1 MSEADSAG
9 GATASGGIDEEEGGD
24 TFSGRLGLIFATI
37 GAAIGTGN
45 IWRFPRMVGANGG
58 GSFLVPWLI
67 FLFVWSVPLIIA
79 EFAIGKRSRVGTVG
93 SFRIFAGRRFAWMGL
108 WTAWIS
114 TAIGFYYAVVT
125 GWCLNY
131 FRLAVSGG
139 LNSSVDTT
147 EVWNNFLANPG
158 LVIFFQ
164 FLAVIITMAAIWKG
178 AKAIEKVNVTLMVSL
193 FILLFAALILA
204 LIMDFE
210 DGTLD
215 GFVYMFTIQPEYLVK
230 PETWINGL
238 AQSAWSCS
246 AGMGMAITYSVYMR
260 KDEDTT
266 LNAATMCL
274 ANNSIS
280 IIAGLTV
287 MMAVFSV
294 LADPLSA
301 VSGGSS
307 AITFLVLPEVFAQAP
322 GGPIVQVTMVAMFFL
337 ALSFAALT
345 SMISTVE
352 LCVRN
357 FVDHGIDRN
366 VAVPATGAAIFLFG
380 LPSAA
385 LWILI
390 DDSTGVA
397 FPQFLE
403 VQDHIWGYG
412 LMFSGLFIAY
422 SIWKYGWSRYRVW
435 QDENGLTGF
444 NFRDYL
450 DHGVS
455 SFRDDFINTGDN
467 DWWIGKWWD
476 YIMYLGFPLMFS
488 VLMISYFGDLLFN
501 VHEPWNPTNPH
512 GISIILLFWG
522 ITAGIFISLNRYVL
536 VNKMVRTGGEGF
548 PLWIISGDW
557 RLEPR
562 PLYRNVPAGAD
573 AAVEMLPG
581 GDDPF
586 ILHAGDDLPPTFI
599 DDDGKEWQTS
609 GPGGSGGG
617 SVGGGSSASVIDA
630 EIA

>member
-1 MSEADSAG
+1 MNPQSEPSSDQ
-9 GATASGGIDEEEGGD
+9 
-24 TFSGRLGLIFATI
+24 FSGRLGLIFATI

-67 FLFVWSVPLIIA
+67 FLFLWSVPLIIA
-79 EFAIGKRSRVGTVG
+79 EFALGKRSRTGTVG
-93 SFRIFAGRRFAWMGL
+93 TFRIFAGPKFAWMGL

-131 FRLAVSGG
+131 FQTAIRGG
-139 LNSSVDTT
+139 LSEGVDTT
-147 EVWNNFLANPG
+147 EVWNNFLQAPEQ
-158 LVIFFQ
+158 VIIFQ
-164 FLAVIITMAAIWKG
+164 VLAILITMAAIWKG
-178 AKAIEKVNVTLMVSL
+178 AKAIEKANVYLMTSL
-193 FILLFAALILA
+193 FVLLFTALFLA
-204 LIMDFE
+204 FVMDFE

-215 GFVYMFTIQPEYLVK
+215 GFVFMFSIQPEYLME

-238 AQSAWSCS
+238 SQSAWSCS

-287 MMAVFSV
+287 MMAVFAV
-294 LADPLSA
+294 VDDPLSA
-301 VSGGSS
+301 VGGGSS
-307 AITFLVLPEVFAQAP
+307 AITFLVLPEVFSQAP
-322 GGPIVQVTMVAMFFL
+322 GGPAIQLLMVAVFFL

-357 FVDHGIDRN
+357 FVDHGVDRSQ
-366 VAVPATGAAIFLFG
+366 AVGFTSAAIFLFG
-380 LPSAA
+380 LPSAG
-385 LWILI
+385 LWILV

-422 SIWKYGWSRYRVW
+422 SIWKYGWSRYKSW
-435 QDENGLTGF
+435 QNDNDVDGFDVGDYVENG
-444 NFRDYL
+444 
-450 DHGVS
+450 VS
-455 SFRDDFINTGDN
+455 AFRDDFVNTGDN
-467 DWWIGKWWD
+467 DWWIGRWWD
-476 YIMYLGFPLMFS
+476 AIMYIGFPAMFA
-488 VLMISYFGDLLFN
+488 VLMLSYFGDLLTN
-501 VHEPWNPTNPH
+501 VHDPWNPTNPH

-522 ITAGIFISLNRYVL
+522 VTAFIFVSLNKYVL
-536 VNKMVRTGGEGF
+536 VNRMVPTSDSPW
-548 PLWIISGDW
+548 PLYVFSRDFE
-557 RLEPR
+557 LEPR
-562 PLYRNVPAGAD
+562 PVYRNVPEGAD
-573 AAVEMLPG
+573 APIDMLPG

-586 ILHAGDDLPPTFI
+586 VVQAGSELPDTFV
-599 DDDGKEWQTS
+599 DEYGETRS
-609 GPGGSGGG
+609 HTMTT
-617 SVGGGSSASVIDA
+617 VEA
-630 EIA
+630 ELV

>member
-1 MSEADSAG
+1 MNPQESSSDQ
-9 GATASGGIDEEEGGD
+9 
-24 TFSGRLGLIFATI
+24 FSGRMGLIFATI

-67 FLFVWSVPLIIA
+67 FLFLWSIPLIIA
-79 EFAIGKRSRVGTVG
+79 EFALGKRSRTGTVG
-93 SFRIFAGRRFAWMGL
+93 TFRIFAGPKFAWMGL

-131 FRLAVSGG
+131 FQTAIRGG
-139 LNSSVDTT
+139 LSQGVDTI
-147 EVWNNFLANPG
+147 EVWNNFLQAPG
-158 LVIFFQ
+158 QVIIFQ
-164 FLAVIITMAAIWKG
+164 MIAILITMAAIWRG
-178 AKAIEKVNVTLMVSL
+178 AKAIEKANVMLMVSL
-193 FILLFAALILA
+193 FVLLFTALFLA
-204 LIMDFE
+204 FVMDFE

-215 GFVYMFTIQPEYLVK
+215 GFVYMFSIQPEYLME

-238 AQSAWSCS
+238 SQSAWSCS

-287 MMAVFSV
+287 MMAVFAV
-294 LADPLSA
+294 ADDPLSA
-301 VSGGSS
+301 VGGGSS
-307 AITFLVLPEVFAQAP
+307 AITFLVLPEVFAKAP
-322 GGPIVQVTMVAMFFL
+322 GGPAIQLLMVAIFFL

-357 FVDHGIDRN
+357 FVDHGVDRSQ
-366 VAVPATGAAIFLFG
+366 AVGFTSVAIFLFG

-385 LWILI
+385 LWILV

-422 SIWKYGWSRYRVW
+422 SIWKYGWSRYKSW
-435 QDENGLTGF
+435 QQENEVEDFDMG
-444 NFRDYL
+444 DYV
-450 DHGVS
+450 DNGVS
-455 SFRDDFINTGDN
+455 AFRDDFINTGDN
-467 DWWIGKWWD
+467 DWWIGRWWD
-476 YIMYLGFPLMFS
+476 AIMYIGFPAMFA
-488 VLMISYFGDLLFN
+488 VLMLSYFGDLLFN
-501 VHEPWNPTNPH
+501 VHDPWNPTNPH

-522 ITAGIFISLNRYVL
+522 VTAITFVSLNKYVL
-536 VNKMVRTGGEGF
+536 VNRMVPTTDSPW
-548 PLWIISGDW
+548 PLYVLTRDFE
-557 RLEPR
+557 LEPR
-562 PLYRNVPAGAD
+562 PLFRNVPEGAEAPID
-573 AAVEMLPG
+573 MLPG

-586 ILHAGDDLPPTFI
+586 VVQSGAELPDSFVDEHGETRSHSMATV
-599 DDDGKEWQTS
+599 E
-609 GPGGSGGG
+609 
-617 SVGGGSSASVIDA
+617 A
-630 EIA
+630 ELA

>member
-1 MSEADSAG
+1 MEAKGEAG
-9 GATASGGIDEEEGGD
+9 SDE
-24 TFSGRLGLIFATI
+24 FSGRLGLIFATI

-67 FLFVWSVPLIIA
+67 FLFLWSVPLIIA
-79 EFAIGKRSRVGTVG
+79 EFALGKRSRTGTVG
-93 SFRIFAGRRFAWMGL
+93 TFRIFAGNRFAWMGL

-125 GWCLNY
+125 GWCINY
-131 FRLAVSGG
+131 FQTAVRGG
-139 LNSSVDTT
+139 LGSEVDTVQ
-147 EVWNNFLANPG
+147 VWNDFLQDPSQ
-158 LVIFFQ
+158 VIFFQ
-164 FLAVIITMAAIWKG
+164 TLSVLITMAAIWKG

-193 FILLFAALILA
+193 FILLFAALFLSFV
-204 LIMDFE
+204 MDLD

-215 GFVYMFTIQPEYLVK
+215 GFIYMFSIQPEYLTQ

-238 AQSAWSCS
+238 SQSAWSCS

-294 LADPLSA
+294 SDDPLGA

-322 GGPIVQVTMVAMFFL
+322 GGPVVQLLMVTMFFL

-357 FVDHGIDRN
+357 FVDHGIERKK
-366 VAVPATGAAIFLFG
+366 AVGFTTLAIFLFG

-385 LWILI
+385 LWIFV
-390 DDSTGVA
+390 DPDTGVA

-422 SIWKYGWSRYRVW
+422 SIWKYGWNRYRVW
-435 QDENGLTGF
+435 QDENDITGF
-444 NFRDYL
+444 SFRDYL
-450 DHGVS
+450 DNGVS

-476 YIMYLGFPLMFS
+476 YIMYLGFPIMFG
-488 VLMISYFGDLLFN
+488 VLILSYFSDLILN
-501 VHEPWNPTNPH
+501 VNNPWDPTNAD
-512 GISIILLFWG
+512 GITIILLFWG
-522 ITAGIFISLNRYVL
+522 ITAGLFVSMNKYIL
-536 VNKMVRTGGEGF
+536 VNRVLSMNGTIW
-548 PLWIISGDW
+548 PPSWD
-557 RLEPR
+557 LEPR
-562 PLYRNVPAGAD
+562 PLYRNVPVGAEVSID
-573 AAVEMLPG
+573 TLPG
-581 GDDPF
+581 GEDPF
-586 ILHAGDDLPPTFI
+586 IVEVGESLPETFVNEYGETQTHTLHQLP
-599 DDDGKEWQTS
+599 W
-609 GPGGSGGG
+609 
-617 SVGGGSSASVIDA
+617 SSQS
-630 EIA
+630 

>member
-1 MSEADSAG
+1 MQ
-9 GATASGGIDEEEGGD
+9 SGGSDE
-24 TFSGRLGLIFATI
+24 FSGRLGLIFATI

-67 FLFVWSVPLIIA
+67 FLFLWSVPLIIA
-79 EFAIGKRSRVGTVG
+79 EFALGKRSRTGTVG
-93 SFRIFAGRRFAWMGL
+93 TFRIFSGNKFAWMGL

-125 GWCLNY
+125 GWCINY
-131 FRLAVSGG
+131 FQTAIRGG
-139 LNSSVDTT
+139 LGSEVDTVQ
-147 EVWNNFLANPG
+147 VWNDFLQDP
-158 LVIFFQ
+158 LQVVFFQ
-164 FLAVIITMAAIWKG
+164 ALAVIITMAAIWKG

-193 FILLFAALILA
+193 FILLFAALFLA
-204 LIMDFE
+204 FVMDLD
-210 DGTLD
+210 DGSLD
-215 GFVYMFTIQPEYLVK
+215 GFVYMFSIQPQYLVQ

-238 AQSAWSCS
+238 SQSAWSCS

-294 LADPLSA
+294 SDDPLSA

-307 AITFLVLPEVFAQAP
+307 AITFLVLPEVFAKAP
-322 GGPIVQVTMVAMFFL
+322 GGPVVQLLMVTMFFL

-357 FVDHGIDRN
+357 FVDHGIERQK
-366 VAVPATGAAIFLFG
+366 AVGFTTLAIFLFG

-385 LWILI
+385 MWILV
-390 DDSTGVA
+390 DSETGVA

-422 SIWKYGWSRYRVW
+422 SIWKYGWNRYKVW
-435 QDENGLTGF
+435 QYENDITSF
-444 NFRDYL
+444 SFRDYL

-476 YIMYLGFPLMFS
+476 YIMYLGFPIMFS
-488 VLMISYFGDLLFN
+488 VLILSYFSDLILN
-501 VHEPWNPTNPH
+501 VSDPWNPANAN
-512 GISIILLFWG
+512 GVSIILLFWG
-522 ITAGIFISLNRYVL
+522 VTAGLFISMNKFVL
-536 VNKMVRTGGEGF
+536 VNRVTSMNSS
-548 PLWIISGDW
+548 LWPPNWD
-557 RLEPR
+557 LEPR
-562 PLYRNVPAGAD
+562 PLYRNVPEGAEVSID
-573 AAVEMLPG
+573 TLPG
-581 GDDPF
+581 GEDPF
-586 ILHAGDDLPPTFI
+586 IVQVGDTLPATFV
-599 DDDGKEWQTS
+599 DDYGDTRTYS
-609 GPGGSGGG
+609 
-617 SVGGGSSASVIDA
+617 GSSIEA
-630 EIA
+630 ELA

>member
-1 MSEADSAG
+1 MA
-9 GATASGGIDEEEGGD
+9 GD
-24 TFSGRLGLIFATI
+24 TFGGRMGLIFATI

-67 FLFVWSVPLIIA
+67 FLFVWSVPLVIA
-79 EFAIGKRSRVGTVG
+79 EFAIGKRARTGTVG
-93 SFRIFAGRRFAWMGL
+93 AFRIFAGKRFAWMGL

-114 TAIGFYYAVVT
+114 TAIGFYYGVVT
-125 GWCLNY
+125 GWCLKY
-131 FRLAVSGG
+131 FSAAASGG
-139 LNSSVDTT
+139 LAQGVDTT
-147 EVWNNFLANPG
+147 LVWNEFLQNPSQ
-158 LVIFFQ
+158 VILFQ
-164 FLAVIITMAAIWKG
+164 FLAVGITMAAIWKG
-178 AKAIEKVNVTLMVSL
+178 AKAIEKVNVILMISL
-193 FILLFAALILA
+193 FILLFSALFLSIL
-204 LIMDFE
+204 MDAQ

-215 GFVYMFTIQPEYLVK
+215 GFVYMFSIQPEYLLQ
-230 PETWINGL
+230 PQTWISGL
-238 AQSAWSCS
+238 SQSAWSCS
-246 AGMGMAITYSVYMR
+246 AGMGMAITYAVYMR

-287 MMAVFSV
+287 MMAIFSV
-294 LADPLSA
+294 VQDPLSA

-322 GGPIVQVTMVAMFFL
+322 GGPGVQLAMVAMFFL

-357 FVDHGIDRN
+357 FVDHGVDRS
-366 VAVPATGAAIFLFG
+366 VAVGFTGAALCVFG

-385 LWILI
+385 LWILM

-412 LMFSGLFIAY
+412 LMFSGLFIAF
-422 SIWKYGWSRYRVW
+422 SIWKYGWNRYQVW
-435 QDENGLTGF
+435 QEENDIEGF
-444 NFRDYL
+444 HWQDYL

-476 YIMYLGFPLMFS
+476 YIMYLGFPIMFT
-488 VLMISYFGDLLFN
+488 VLMGSYFIDLLLN
-501 VHEPWNPTNPH
+501 VDSPWDPTNPK
-512 GISIILLFWG
+512 GITIVLLFWG
-522 ITAGIFISLNRYVL
+522 ITATIFIFMNRWL
-536 VNKMVRTGGEGF
+536 V
-548 PLWIISGDW
+548 D
-557 RLEPR
+557 R
-562 PLYRNVPAGAD
+562 PLYRNVPEGAEVPID
-573 AAVEMLPG
+573 TLPG
-581 GDDPF
+581 GDDDM
-586 ILHAGDDLPPTFI
+586 ILALGEVWTGGDLDAPRS
-599 DDDGKEWQTS
+599 ES
-609 GPGGSGGG
+609 
-617 SVGGGSSASVIDA
+617 SVLNA
-630 EIA
+630 ELA

>member
-1 MSEADSAG
+1 MA
-9 GATASGGIDEEEGGD
+9 EGGSD
-24 TFSGRLGLIFATI
+24 EFSGRLGLIFATI

-58 GSFLVPWLI
+58 GAFLVPWLI
-67 FLFVWSVPLIIA
+67 FLFLWSVPLIIA
-79 EFAIGKRSRVGTVG
+79 EFALGKRSRTGTVG
-93 SFRIFAGRRFAWMGL
+93 TFRIFAGKRFAWMGL

-125 GWCLNY
+125 GWCINY
-131 FRLAVSGG
+131 FQTAIRGG
-139 LNSSVDTT
+139 LGSEVDTV
-147 EVWNNFLANPG
+147 EVWNSFLQNPME
-158 LVIFFQ
+158 VVFFQ
-164 FLAVIITMAAIWKG
+164 AIAVAITMLAIWKG
-178 AKAIEKVNVTLMVSL
+178 AKAIEKVNVSLMISL
-193 FILLFAALILA
+193 FVLLFAALFLSFV
-204 LIMDFE
+204 MDLE
-210 DGTLD
+210 DGSLD
-215 GFVYMFTIQPEYLVK
+215 GLVYMFSIQPEYLAQ

-238 AQSAWSCS
+238 SQSAWSCS

-287 MMAVFSV
+287 MMAVFAV
-294 LADPLSA
+294 VDDPLAA

-322 GGPIVQVTMVAMFFL
+322 GGPVVQLAMVTMFFL

-357 FVDHGIDRN
+357 FVDHGIERPQ
-366 VAVPATGAAIFLFG
+366 AVGFTSLAIFFFG
-380 LPSAA
+380 LPSAVT
-385 LWILI
+385 WILV

-422 SIWKYGWSRYRVW
+422 SIWKYGWNRYRAW
-435 QDENGLTGF
+435 QEENDISGF
-444 NFRDYL
+444 SLRDYL
-450 DHGVS
+450 DNGVS

-488 VLMISYFGDLLFN
+488 VLILSYFADMLAN
-501 VHEPWNPTNPH
+501 VDNPWDPTNAN

-522 ITAGIFISLNRYVL
+522 ITAGLFIGLNRFIIINRIVPTSG
-536 VNKMVRTGGEGF
+536 NPW
-548 PLWIISGDW
+548 PLALLSGNFT
-557 RLEPR
+557 LEPR
-562 PLYRNVPAGAD
+562 PLYRNVPEGAEVPID
-573 AAVEMLPG
+573 TLPG
-581 GDDPF
+581 GEDPF
-586 ILHAGDDLPPTFI
+586 IVEVGEDLPETFV
-599 DDDGKEWQTS
+599 DDYGETR
-609 GPGGSGGG
+609 PHTGS
-617 SVGGGSSASVIDA
+617 IIEA
-630 EIA
+630 EIGYSYDQV

>member
-1 MSEADSAG
+1 MSE
-9 GATASGGIDEEEGGD
+9 EGSD
-24 TFSGRLGLIFATI
+24 QFSGRLGLIFATI

-67 FLFVWSVPLIIA
+67 FLFLWSVPLIIA
-79 EFAIGKRSRVGTVG
+79 EFALGKRSRTGTVG
-93 SFRIFAGRRFAWMGL
+93 TFRIFAGKRFAWMGL

-125 GWCLNY
+125 GWCINY
-131 FRLAVSGG
+131 FQTAIRGG
-139 LNSSVDTT
+139 LGSEVDTV
-147 EVWNNFLANPG
+147 EVWNSFLNNP
-158 LVIFFQ
+158 LEVVFFQ
-164 FLAVIITMAAIWKG
+164 AIAVAITMLAIWKG
-178 AKAIEKVNVTLMVSL
+178 AKAIEKVNVGLMISL
-193 FILLFAALILA
+193 FVLLFAALFLA
-204 LIMDFE
+204 FVMDLD
-210 DGTLD
+210 DGSLD
-215 GFVYMFTIQPEYLVK
+215 GFVYMFSIQPEYLMQ

-238 AQSAWSCS
+238 SQSAWSCS

-287 MMAVFSV
+287 MMAVFAV
-294 LADPLSA
+294 VDDPLAA

-322 GGPIVQVTMVAMFFL
+322 GGPIVQLMMVTMFFL

-357 FVDHGIDRN
+357 FVDHGIDRPK
-366 VAVPATGAAIFLFG
+366 AVGFTSIAIFLFG
-380 LPSAA
+380 LPSAG
-385 LWILI
+385 LWILV
-390 DDSTGVA
+390 DDSTGVV

-422 SIWKYGWSRYRVW
+422 SIWKYGWNRYRVW
-435 QDENGLTGF
+435 QEENDISGF
-444 NFRDYL
+444 DYRDYL

-488 VLMISYFGDLLFN
+488 VLILSYFGDMLVN
-501 VHEPWNPTNPH
+501 VENPWDPTNAH

-522 ITAGIFISLNRYVL
+522 VTAGLFIGLNRYIL
-536 VNKMVRTGGEGF
+536 VNRMVPTTEDF
-548 PLWIISGDW
+548 WLLAIISGNYK
-557 RLEPR
+557 LEPR
-562 PLYRNVPAGAD
+562 PLYRNVPAGAE
-573 AAVEMLPG
+573 VSIETLPG
-581 GDDPF
+581 GDDPY
-586 ILHAGDDLPPTFI
+586 IVQAGENLPATFVDDYGETRSHTGATL
-599 DDDGKEWQTS
+599 
-609 GPGGSGGG
+609 
-617 SVGGGSSASVIDA
+617 DA
-630 EIA
+630 ELV

>member
-1 MSEADSAG
+1 MSS
-9 GATASGGIDEEEGGD
+9 SDE
-24 TFSGRLGLIFATI
+24 FSGRLGLIFATI

-67 FLFVWSVPLIIA
+67 FLFLWSVPLIIA
-79 EFAIGKRSRVGTVG
+79 EFALGKRSRTGTVG
-93 SFRIFAGRRFAWMGL
+93 TFRIFAGNRFAWMGL

-125 GWCLNY
+125 GWCINY
-131 FRLAVSGG
+131 FQTAIRGG
-139 LNSSVDTT
+139 LGSEVDTVQ
-147 EVWNNFLANPG
+147 VWNDFLQDPTQ
-158 LVIFFQ
+158 VIFFQ
-164 FLAVIITMAAIWKG
+164 SLSVLITMAAIWKG

-193 FILLFAALILA
+193 FILLFAALFLSFV
-204 LIMDFE
+204 MDLD

-215 GFVYMFTIQPEYLVK
+215 GFVYMFSIQPEYLTQ

-238 AQSAWSCS
+238 SQSAWSCS

-294 LADPLSA
+294 SDDPLGA

-322 GGPIVQVTMVAMFFL
+322 GGPIVQLLMVTMFFL

-357 FVDHGIDRN
+357 FVDHGIERQK
-366 VAVPATGAAIFLFG
+366 AVGFTTLAIFLFG

-385 LWILI
+385 LWILV
-390 DDSTGVA
+390 DPDTGVA

-422 SIWKYGWSRYRVW
+422 SIWKYGWNRYRAW
-435 QDENGLTGF
+435 QSENDITGF

-450 DHGVS
+450 DNGVS

-476 YIMYLGFPLMFS
+476 YIMYLGFPIMFS
-488 VLMISYFGDLLFN
+488 VLILSYFSDLIFN
-501 VHEPWNPTNPH
+501 VANPWDPTNAD
-512 GISIILLFWG
+512 GITIILLFWG
-522 ITAGIFISLNRYVL
+522 ITAGLFISMNKYIL
-536 VNKMVRTGGEGF
+536 VNRVLSMNGSIW
-548 PLWIISGDW
+548 PPSWD
-557 RLEPR
+557 LEPR
-562 PLYRNVPAGAD
+562 PLYRNVPEGAD
-573 AAVEMLPG
+573 VSIDTLPG
-581 GDDPF
+581 GEDPF
-586 ILHAGDDLPPTFI
+586 IVEVGNSLPKTFVNDYGETQTHTLHL
-599 DDDGKEWQTS
+599 QS
-609 GPGGSGGG
+609 
-617 SVGGGSSASVIDA
+617 
-630 EIA
+630 

>member
-1 MSEADSAG
+1 MA
-9 GATASGGIDEEEGGD
+9 EGGSD
-24 TFSGRLGLIFATI
+24 EFSGRLGLIFATI

-67 FLFVWSVPLIIA
+67 FLFLWSVPLIIA
-79 EFAIGKRSRVGTVG
+79 EFALGKRSRTGTVG
-93 SFRIFAGRRFAWMGL
+93 TFRIFAGKRFAWMGL

-125 GWCLNY
+125 GWCINY
-131 FRLAVSGG
+131 FQTAVRGG
-139 LNSSVDTT
+139 LGSEVDTV
-147 EVWNNFLANPG
+147 EVWNSFLQNPME
-158 LVIFFQ
+158 VVFFQ
-164 FLAVIITMAAIWKG
+164 AIAVAITMLAIWKG
-178 AKAIEKVNVTLMVSL
+178 AKAIEKVNVGLMISL
-193 FILLFAALILA
+193 FILLFAALFLA
-204 LIMDFE
+204 FVMDLE

-215 GFVYMFTIQPEYLVK
+215 GFVYMFSIQPEYLAQ

-238 AQSAWSCS
+238 SQSAWSCS

-287 MMAVFSV
+287 MMAVFAV
-294 LADPLSA
+294 VDDPLAA

-322 GGPIVQVTMVAMFFL
+322 GGPVVQLAMVTMFFL

-357 FVDHGIDRN
+357 FVDHGIERPQ
-366 VAVPATGAAIFLFG
+366 AVGFTSLAIFFFG

-385 LWILI
+385 TWILV

-422 SIWKYGWSRYRVW
+422 SIWKYGWNRYRAW
-435 QDENGLTGF
+435 QEENDLSGF
-444 NFRDYL
+444 SIRDYL
-450 DHGVS
+450 DNGVS

-488 VLMISYFGDLLFN
+488 VLILSYFADMLAN
-501 VHEPWNPTNPH
+501 VDNPWDPTNAN

-522 ITAGIFISLNRYVL
+522 ITAGLFIGLNRFIIINRIVPTSG
-536 VNKMVRTGGEGF
+536 NPW
-548 PLWIISGDW
+548 PLALLSGNFT
-557 RLEPR
+557 LEPR
-562 PLYRNVPAGAD
+562 PLYRNVPEGAEVPID
-573 AAVEMLPG
+573 TLPG
-581 GDDPF
+581 GEDPF
-586 ILHAGDDLPPTFI
+586 IVEVGEDLPETFI
-599 DDDGKEWQTS
+599 DDYGETKPHT
-609 GPGGSGGG
+609 GS
-617 SVGGGSSASVIDA
+617 IIEA
-630 EIA
+630 EIGYSYDQV

>member
-1 MSEADSAG
+1 MSS
-9 GATASGGIDEEEGGD
+9 SDE
-24 TFSGRLGLIFATI
+24 FSGRLGLIFATI

-67 FLFVWSVPLIIA
+67 FLFLWSVPLIIA
-79 EFAIGKRSRVGTVG
+79 EFALGKRSRTGTVG
-93 SFRIFAGRRFAWMGL
+93 TFRIFAGNRFAWMGL

-125 GWCLNY
+125 GWCINY
-131 FRLAVSGG
+131 FQTAIRGG
-139 LNSSVDTT
+139 LGSEVDTVQ
-147 EVWNNFLANPG
+147 VWNDFLQDPTQ
-158 LVIFFQ
+158 VIFFQ
-164 FLAVIITMAAIWKG
+164 SLSVLITMAAIWKG

-193 FILLFAALILA
+193 FILLFAALFLSFV
-204 LIMDFE
+204 MDLD

-215 GFVYMFTIQPEYLVK
+215 GFVYMFSIQPEYLTQ

-238 AQSAWSCS
+238 SQSAWSCS

-294 LADPLSA
+294 SDDPLGA

-322 GGPIVQVTMVAMFFL
+322 GGPIVQLLMVTMFFL

-357 FVDHGIDRN
+357 FVDHGIERQK
-366 VAVPATGAAIFLFG
+366 AVGFTTLAIFLFG
-380 LPSAA
+380 LASAA
-385 LWILI
+385 LWILV
-390 DDSTGVA
+390 DPDTGVA

-422 SIWKYGWSRYRVW
+422 SIWKYGWNRYRAW
-435 QDENGLTGF
+435 QSENDITGF
-444 NFRDYL
+444 DFRDYL
-450 DHGVS
+450 DNGVS

-476 YIMYLGFPLMFS
+476 YIMYLGFPIMFS
-488 VLMISYFGDLLFN
+488 VLILSYFSDLIFN
-501 VHEPWNPTNPH
+501 VANPWDPTNAD
-512 GISIILLFWG
+512 GITIILLFWG
-522 ITAGIFISLNRYVL
+522 ITAGLFISMNKYIL
-536 VNKMVRTGGEGF
+536 VNRVLSMNGSIW
-548 PLWIISGDW
+548 PPSWD
-557 RLEPR
+557 LEPR
-562 PLYRNVPAGAD
+562 PLYRNVPEGAD
-573 AAVEMLPG
+573 VSIDTLPG
-581 GDDPF
+581 GEDPF
-586 ILHAGDDLPPTFI
+586 IVEVGDSLPETFVNDYGETQTHTLHL
-599 DDDGKEWQTS
+599 QS
-609 GPGGSGGG
+609 
-617 SVGGGSSASVIDA
+617 
-630 EIA
+630 

>member
-1 MSEADSAG
+1 MA
-9 GATASGGIDEEEGGD
+9 EGGSD
-24 TFSGRLGLIFATI
+24 EFSGRLGLIFATI

-67 FLFVWSVPLIIA
+67 FLFLWSVPLIIA
-79 EFAIGKRSRVGTVG
+79 EFALGKRSRTGTVG
-93 SFRIFAGRRFAWMGL
+93 TFRIFAGKRFAWMGL

-125 GWCLNY
+125 GWCINY
-131 FRLAVSGG
+131 FQTAIRGG
-139 LNSSVDTT
+139 LGSEVDTV
-147 EVWNNFLANPG
+147 EVWNSFLQNPME
-158 LVIFFQ
+158 VVFFQ
-164 FLAVIITMAAIWKG
+164 AIAVAITMLAIWKG
-178 AKAIEKVNVTLMVSL
+178 AKAIEKVNVSLMISL
-193 FILLFAALILA
+193 FVLLFAALFLSFV
-204 LIMDFE
+204 MDLE
-210 DGTLD
+210 DGSLD
-215 GFVYMFTIQPEYLVK
+215 GFVYMFSIQPEYLVQ

-238 AQSAWSCS
+238 SQSAWSCS

-287 MMAVFSV
+287 MMAVFAV
-294 LADPLSA
+294 VDDPLAA

-322 GGPIVQVTMVAMFFL
+322 GGPVVQLAMVTMFFL

-357 FVDHGIDRN
+357 FVDHGIERPQ
-366 VAVPATGAAIFLFG
+366 AVGFTSLAIFFFG

-385 LWILI
+385 TWILV

-422 SIWKYGWSRYRVW
+422 SIWKYGWNRYRAW
-435 QDENGLTGF
+435 QEENDISGF
-444 NFRDYL
+444 SLRDYL
-450 DHGVS
+450 DNGVS

-488 VLMISYFGDLLFN
+488 VLILSYFADMLAN
-501 VHEPWNPTNPH
+501 VDNPWDPTNAN

-522 ITAGIFISLNRYVL
+522 ITAGLFIGLNRFIIINRIVPTTGNPWPLAVL
-536 VNKMVRTGGEGF
+536 
-548 PLWIISGDW
+548 SGNFT
-557 RLEPR
+557 LEPR
-562 PLYRNVPAGAD
+562 PLYRNVPEGAEVPID
-573 AAVEMLPG
+573 TLPG
-581 GDDPF
+581 GEDPF
-586 ILHAGDDLPPTFI
+586 IVEVGEALPESFVDDYGETRPHT
-599 DDDGKEWQTS
+599 
-609 GPGGSGGG
+609 G
-617 SVGGGSSASVIDA
+617 SVIEADIGYSYDQA
-630 EIA
+630 

>member
-1 MSEADSAG
+1 MKPQESSSDQ
-9 GATASGGIDEEEGGD
+9 
-24 TFSGRLGLIFATI
+24 FSGRMGLIFATI

-67 FLFVWSVPLIIA
+67 FLFLWSIPLIIA
-79 EFAIGKRSRVGTVG
+79 EFALGKRSRTGTVG
-93 SFRIFAGRRFAWMGL
+93 TFRIFAGPKFAWMGL

-131 FRLAVSGG
+131 FQSAIRGG
-139 LNSSVDTT
+139 LSQGVDTI
-147 EVWNNFLANPG
+147 EVWNNFLQAPG
-158 LVIFFQ
+158 QVIIFQ
-164 FLAVIITMAAIWKG
+164 MIAILITMAAIWKG
-178 AKAIEKVNVTLMVSL
+178 AKAIEKANVMLMVSL
-193 FILLFAALILA
+193 FVLLFVALFLA
-204 LIMDFE
+204 FVMDFE

-215 GFVYMFTIQPEYLVK
+215 GFVYMFSIQPEYLME

-238 AQSAWSCS
+238 SQSAWSCS

-287 MMAVFSV
+287 MMAVFAV
-294 LADPLSA
+294 VDDPLSA
-301 VSGGSS
+301 VGGGSS
-307 AITFLVLPEVFAQAP
+307 AITFLVLPEVFAKAP
-322 GGPIVQVTMVAMFFL
+322 GGPVVQLLMVAVFFL

-357 FVDHGIDRN
+357 FVDHGVDRSQ
-366 VAVPATGAAIFLFG
+366 AVGFTSVAIFLFG

-385 LWILI
+385 LWILV

-422 SIWKYGWSRYRVW
+422 SIWKYGWSRYKSW
-435 QDENGLTGF
+435 QQENEVEDFDMGDYVENG
-444 NFRDYL
+444 
-450 DHGVS
+450 VS
-455 SFRDDFINTGDN
+455 AFRDDFVNTGDN
-467 DWWIGKWWD
+467 DWWIGRWWD
-476 YIMYLGFPLMFS
+476 AIMYIGFPVMFA
-488 VLMISYFGDLLFN
+488 VLMLSYFGDLLLN
-501 VHEPWNPTNPH
+501 VHDPWNPTNPH

-522 ITAGIFISLNRYVL
+522 VTAITFVSLNKYVL
-536 VNKMVRTGGEGF
+536 VNRMVPTTDSPW
-548 PLWIISGDW
+548 PLYVLSRDFE
-557 RLEPR
+557 LEPR
-562 PLYRNVPAGAD
+562 PLFRNVPEGAEAPID
-573 AAVEMLPG
+573 MLPG

-586 ILHAGDDLPPTFI
+586 VVQAGEQLPDSFVDEHGETRNHSMATV
-599 DDDGKEWQTS
+599 E
-609 GPGGSGGG
+609 
-617 SVGGGSSASVIDA
+617 A
-630 EIA
+630 ELA

>member
-1 MSEADSAG
+1 MA
-9 GATASGGIDEEEGGD
+9 EGGSD
-24 TFSGRLGLIFATI
+24 EFSGRLGLIFATI

-67 FLFVWSVPLIIA
+67 FLFLWSVPLIIA
-79 EFAIGKRSRVGTVG
+79 EFALGKRSRTGTVG
-93 SFRIFAGRRFAWMGL
+93 TFRIFAGKRFAWMGL

-131 FRLAVSGG
+131 FQTAIRGGLGSEVDTVDVWNSFLQNPMEVVFFQALAV
-139 LNSSVDTT
+139 
-147 EVWNNFLANPG
+147 A
-158 LVIFFQ
+158 
-164 FLAVIITMAAIWKG
+164 ITMLAIWKG
-178 AKAIEKVNVTLMVSL
+178 AKAIEKVNVGLMISL
-193 FILLFAALILA
+193 FVLLFAALFLA
-204 LIMDFE
+204 FVMDLE
-210 DGTLD
+210 DGSLD
-215 GFVYMFTIQPEYLVK
+215 GFVYMFSIQPEYLMQ

-238 AQSAWSCS
+238 SQSAWSCS

-287 MMAVFSV
+287 MMAVFAV
-294 LADPLSA
+294 VDDPLAA

-322 GGPIVQVTMVAMFFL
+322 GGPIVQLAMVTMFFL

-357 FVDHGIDRN
+357 FVDHGISRPK
-366 VAVPATGAAIFLFG
+366 AVGFTSLAIFFFG
-380 LPSAA
+380 LPSAMT
-385 LWILI
+385 WILV

-422 SIWKYGWSRYRVW
+422 SIWKYGWNRYRVW
-435 QDENGLTGF
+435 QEENDITGF
-444 NFRDYL
+444 SLRDYL
-450 DHGVS
+450 DNGVS

-488 VLMISYFGDLLFN
+488 VLILSYFVDMLVN
-501 VHEPWNPTNPH
+501 VDNPWDPTNAN

-522 ITAGIFISLNRYVL
+522 ITAGLFIGFNRFIIVNRIVPTTDEPWPLAVL
-536 VNKMVRTGGEGF
+536 SRNFT
-548 PLWIISGDW
+548 
-557 RLEPR
+557 LEPR
-562 PLYRNVPAGAD
+562 PLYRNVPEGAD
-573 AAVEMLPG
+573 VPIDTLPG
-581 GDDPF
+581 GEDPF
-586 ILHAGDDLPPTFI
+586 IVEVGENLPETFVDDYGETR
-599 DDDGKEWQTS
+599 THT
-609 GPGGSGGG
+609 
-617 SVGGGSSASVIDA
+617 GSSIEA
-630 EIA
+630 ELA

>member
-1 MSEADSAG
+1 
-9 GATASGGIDEEEGGD
+9 
-24 TFSGRLGLIFATI
+24 
-37 GAAIGTGN
+37 
-45 IWRFPRMVGANGG
+45 MVGANGG

-67 FLFVWSVPLIIA
+67 FLFLWSVPLIIA
-79 EFAIGKRSRVGTVG
+79 EFALGKRSRTGTVG
-93 SFRIFAGRRFAWMGL
+93 TFRIFAGKRFAWMGL

-125 GWCLNY
+125 GWCINY
-131 FRLAVSGG
+131 FQTAVRGG
-139 LNSSVDTT
+139 LGSEVDTV
-147 EVWNNFLANPG
+147 EVWNSFLQNPME
-158 LVIFFQ
+158 VVFFQ
-164 FLAVIITMAAIWKG
+164 AIAVAITMLAIWKG
-178 AKAIEKVNVTLMVSL
+178 AKAIEKVNVGLMISL
-193 FILLFAALILA
+193 FILLFAALFLA
-204 LIMDFE
+204 FVMDLE

-215 GFVYMFTIQPEYLVK
+215 GFVYMFSIQPEYLAQ

-238 AQSAWSCS
+238 SQSAWSCS

-287 MMAVFSV
+287 MMAVFAV
-294 LADPLSA
+294 VDDPLAA

-322 GGPIVQVTMVAMFFL
+322 GGPVVQLAMVTMFFL

-357 FVDHGIDRN
+357 FVDHGIERPQ
-366 VAVPATGAAIFLFG
+366 AVGFTSLAIFFFG

-385 LWILI
+385 TWILV

-422 SIWKYGWSRYRVW
+422 SIWKYGWNRYRAW
-435 QDENGLTGF
+435 QEENDISGF
-444 NFRDYL
+444 SIRDYL
-450 DHGVS
+450 DNGVS

-488 VLMISYFGDLLFN
+488 VLILSYFADMLAN
-501 VHEPWNPTNPH
+501 VDNPWDPTNAN

-522 ITAGIFISLNRYVL
+522 ITAGLFIGLNRFIIINRIVPTSG
-536 VNKMVRTGGEGF
+536 NPW
-548 PLWIISGDW
+548 PLALLSGNFT
-557 RLEPR
+557 LEPR
-562 PLYRNVPAGAD
+562 PLYRNVPEGAEVPID
-573 AAVEMLPG
+573 TLPG
-581 GDDPF
+581 GEDPF
-586 ILHAGDDLPPTFI
+586 IVEVGEDLPETFI
-599 DDDGKEWQTS
+599 DDYGETKPHT
-609 GPGGSGGG
+609 GS
-617 SVGGGSSASVIDA
+617 IIEA
-630 EIA
+630 EIGYSYDQV

>member
-1 MSEADSAG
+1 MEAKGETGS
-9 GATASGGIDEEEGGD
+9 DE
-24 TFSGRLGLIFATI
+24 FSGRLGLIFATI

-67 FLFVWSVPLIIA
+67 FLFLWSVPLIIA
-79 EFAIGKRSRVGTVG
+79 EFALGKRSRTGTVG
-93 SFRIFAGRRFAWMGL
+93 TFRIFAGNRFAWMGL

-125 GWCLNY
+125 GWCINY
-131 FRLAVSGG
+131 FQTAIRGG
-139 LNSSVDTT
+139 LGSEVDTVQ
-147 EVWNNFLANPG
+147 VWNDFLQDPSQ
-158 LVIFFQ
+158 VIFFQ
-164 FLAVIITMAAIWKG
+164 TLSVLITMAAIWKG

-193 FILLFAALILA
+193 FILLFAALFLSFV
-204 LIMDFE
+204 MDLD

-215 GFVYMFTIQPEYLVK
+215 GFVYMFSIQPEYLTQ

-238 AQSAWSCS
+238 SQSAWSCS

-294 LADPLSA
+294 SDDPLGA

-322 GGPIVQVTMVAMFFL
+322 GGPVVQLLMVTMFFL

-357 FVDHGIDRN
+357 FVDHGIERQK
-366 VAVPATGAAIFLFG
+366 AVGFTTLAIFLFG

-385 LWILI
+385 LWILV
-390 DDSTGVA
+390 DPETGVA

-422 SIWKYGWSRYRVW
+422 SIWKYGWNRYRVW
-435 QDENGLTGF
+435 QDENDITGF
-444 NFRDYL
+444 SFRDYL
-450 DHGVS
+450 DNGVS

-476 YIMYLGFPLMFS
+476 YIMYLGFPIMFG
-488 VLMISYFGDLLFN
+488 VLILSYFSDLILN
-501 VHEPWNPTNPH
+501 VSNPWDPTNAD
-512 GISIILLFWG
+512 GITIILLFWG
-522 ITAGIFISLNRYVL
+522 ITAGLFISMNKYIL
-536 VNKMVRTGGEGF
+536 VNRVLSMNGTIW
-548 PLWIISGDW
+548 PPSWD
-557 RLEPR
+557 LEPR
-562 PLYRNVPAGAD
+562 PLYRNVPVGAEVSID
-573 AAVEMLPG
+573 TLPG
-581 GDDPF
+581 GEDPF
-586 ILHAGDDLPPTFI
+586 IIEVGESLPETFVNEYGETQTHTLHA
-599 DDDGKEWQTS
+599 QS
-609 GPGGSGGG
+609 
-617 SVGGGSSASVIDA
+617 
-630 EIA
+630 

>member
-1 MSEADSAG
+1 MSEG
-9 GATASGGIDEEEGGD
+9 GSDE
-24 TFSGRLGLIFATI
+24 FSGRLGLIFATI

-67 FLFVWSVPLIIA
+67 FLFLWSVPLIIA
-79 EFAIGKRSRVGTVG
+79 EFALGKRSRTGTVG
-93 SFRIFAGRRFAWMGL
+93 TFRIFAGKRFAWMGL

-125 GWCLNY
+125 GWCINY
-131 FRLAVSGG
+131 FQTAIRGG
-139 LNSSVDTT
+139 LGSEVDTV
-147 EVWNNFLANPG
+147 EVWNSFLQNPME
-158 LVIFFQ
+158 VVFFQ
-164 FLAVIITMAAIWKG
+164 AIAVAITMLAIWKG
-178 AKAIEKVNVTLMVSL
+178 AKAIEKVNVSLMISL
-193 FILLFAALILA
+193 FVLLFAALFLSFV
-204 LIMDFE
+204 MDLE
-210 DGTLD
+210 DGSLD
-215 GFVYMFTIQPEYLVK
+215 GFVYMFSIQPEYLMQ

-238 AQSAWSCS
+238 SQSAWSCS

-287 MMAVFSV
+287 MMAVFAV
-294 LADPLSA
+294 VDDPLAA

-322 GGPIVQVTMVAMFFL
+322 GGPVVQLAMVTMFFL

-357 FVDHGIDRN
+357 FVDHGIERPQ
-366 VAVPATGAAIFLFG
+366 AVGFTSLAIFFFG
-380 LPSAA
+380 LPSAVT
-385 LWILI
+385 WILV

-422 SIWKYGWSRYRVW
+422 SIWKYGWNRYRVW
-435 QDENGLTGF
+435 QEENDISGF
-444 NFRDYL
+444 SLRDYL
-450 DHGVS
+450 DNGVS

-488 VLMISYFGDLLFN
+488 VLILSYFADMLVN
-501 VHEPWNPTNPH
+501 VENPWDPTNAN

-522 ITAGIFISLNRYVL
+522 ITAGLFIGLNRFIIINRIVPTTGNPWPLAVL
-536 VNKMVRTGGEGF
+536 
-548 PLWIISGDW
+548 SGNFT
-557 RLEPR
+557 LEPR
-562 PLYRNVPAGAD
+562 PLYRNVPEGAEVPID
-573 AAVEMLPG
+573 TLPG
-581 GDDPF
+581 GEDPF
-586 ILHAGDDLPPTFI
+586 IVEAGEALPESFVDDYGETRPHT
-599 DDDGKEWQTS
+599 
-609 GPGGSGGG
+609 G
-617 SVGGGSSASVIDA
+617 SVIEADIGYSYDQA
-630 EIA
+630 

>member
-1 MSEADSAG
+1 MGQSDQ
-9 GATASGGIDEEEGGD
+9 
-24 TFSGRLGLIFATI
+24 FSGRLGLIFASI

-58 GSFLVPWLI
+58 GTFLIPWVI
-67 FLFVWSVPLIIA
+67 FLFIWSIPLVIA
-79 EFAIGKRSRVGTVG
+79 EFAMGKRSRTGTVG
-93 SFRIFAGRRFAWMGL
+93 TFRIFAGKKFAWMGL

-125 GWCLNY
+125 GWCINY
-131 FRLAVSGG
+131 FQTAIRGG
-139 LNSSVDTT
+139 LGSEVDTVQ
-147 EVWNNFLANPG
+147 VWNDFLQDPTQ
-158 LVIFFQ
+158 VIFFQ
-164 FLAVIITMAAIWKG
+164 SLSVLITMAAIWKG

-193 FILLFAALILA
+193 FILLFAALFLA
-204 LIMDFE
+204 FVMDLD

-215 GFVYMFTIQPEYLVK
+215 GFVYMFSIQPEYLTQ

-238 AQSAWSCS
+238 SQSAWSCS

-294 LADPLSA
+294 SEDPLGA
-301 VSGGSS
+301 VGGGSS

-322 GGPIVQVTMVAMFFL
+322 GGPYVQLLMVTMFFL

-357 FVDHGIDRN
+357 FVDHGIERKK
-366 VAVPATGAAIFLFG
+366 AVGFTTLAIFLFG

-385 LWILI
+385 LWILV
-390 DDSTGVA
+390 DPDTGVA

-422 SIWKYGWSRYRVW
+422 SIWKYGWNRYKVW
-435 QDENGLTGF
+435 QTENDIDGF
-444 NFRDYL
+444 SFRDYL
-450 DHGVS
+450 DNGVS

-476 YIMYLGFPLMFS
+476 YIMYLGFPIMFG
-488 VLMISYFGDLLFN
+488 VLILSYFSDLIFN
-501 VHEPWNPTNPH
+501 VNNPWDPTNAD
-512 GISIILLFWG
+512 GITIILLFWG
-522 ITAGIFISLNRYVL
+522 ITAGLFISMNKYIL
-536 VNKMVRTGGEGF
+536 VNRVLSTNGSIW
-548 PLWIISGDW
+548 PPNWD
-557 RLEPR
+557 LEPR
-562 PLYRNVPAGAD
+562 PLYRNVPDGAD
-573 AAVEMLPG
+573 VSIDTLPG
-581 GDDPF
+581 GEDPF
-586 ILHAGDDLPPTFI
+586 IV
-599 DDDGKEWQTS
+599 E
-609 GPGGSGGG
+609 
-617 SVGGGSSASVIDA
+617 VGSSLPETFVNDYGETQKHTLHTVPWSSQS
-630 EIA
+630 

>member
-1 MSEADSAG
+1 MSQQEPSSDQ
-9 GATASGGIDEEEGGD
+9 
-24 TFSGRLGLIFATI
+24 FSGRMGLIFATI

-67 FLFVWSVPLIIA
+67 FLFLWSIPLIIA
-79 EFAIGKRSRVGTVG
+79 EFALGKRSRTGTVG
-93 SFRIFAGRRFAWMGL
+93 TFRIFAGPKFAWMGL

-131 FRLAVSGG
+131 FQTAIRGG
-139 LNSSVDTT
+139 LSQGVDTT
-147 EVWNNFLANPG
+147 EVWNNFLQAPG
-158 LVIFFQ
+158 QVIIYQ
-164 FLAVIITMAAIWKG
+164 MIAILITMAAIWRG
-178 AKAIEKVNVTLMVSL
+178 AKAIEKANVMLMVSL
-193 FILLFAALILA
+193 FVLLFTALFLA
-204 LIMDFE
+204 FVMDFE

-215 GFVYMFTIQPEYLVK
+215 GFVYMFSIQPEYLME

-238 AQSAWSCS
+238 SQSAWSCS

-287 MMAVFSV
+287 MMAVFAV
-294 LADPLSA
+294 VDDPLSA
-301 VSGGSS
+301 VGGGSS
-307 AITFLVLPEVFAQAP
+307 AITFLVLPEVFAKAP
-322 GGPIVQVTMVAMFFL
+322 GGPVVQLLMVAVFFL

-357 FVDHGIDRN
+357 FVDHGVDRSK
-366 VAVPATGAAIFLFG
+366 AVGFTSLAIFLFG

-385 LWILI
+385 LWILV

-422 SIWKYGWSRYRVW
+422 SIWKYGWSRYKSW
-435 QDENGLTGF
+435 QQENDVEDFDMG
-444 NFRDYL
+444 DYV
-450 DHGVS
+450 DNGVS
-455 SFRDDFINTGDN
+455 AFRDDFINTGDN
-467 DWWIGKWWD
+467 DWWIGRWWD
-476 YIMYLGFPLMFS
+476 AIMYIGFPAMFA
-488 VLMISYFGDLLFN
+488 VLMLSYFGDLLFN
-501 VHEPWNPTNPH
+501 VHDPWNPTNPH

-522 ITAGIFISLNRYVL
+522 VTAITFVSLNKYVL
-536 VNKMVRTGGEGF
+536 VNRMVPTTDSPWPFYVLSRDFE
-548 PLWIISGDW
+548 
-557 RLEPR
+557 LEPR
-562 PLYRNVPAGAD
+562 PLFRNVPEGAEAPID
-573 AAVEMLPG
+573 MLPG

-586 ILHAGDDLPPTFI
+586 VVQSGAELPDSFVDEHGETRSHSTATV
-599 DDDGKEWQTS
+599 E
-609 GPGGSGGG
+609 
-617 SVGGGSSASVIDA
+617 A
-630 EIA
+630 ELA

>member
-1 MSEADSAG
+1 MQ
-9 GATASGGIDEEEGGD
+9 SGGSDE
-24 TFSGRLGLIFATI
+24 FSGRLGLIFATI

-58 GSFLVPWLI
+58 GSFLVPWVI
-67 FLFVWSVPLIIA
+67 FLFLWSVPLIIA
-79 EFAIGKRSRVGTVG
+79 EFALGKRSRTGTVG
-93 SFRIFAGRRFAWMGL
+93 TFRIFAGKRFAWMGL

-131 FRLAVSGG
+131 FQAAIRGG
-139 LNSSVDTT
+139 LSNDVDTV
-147 EVWNNFLANPG
+147 EVWNSFLQAPEQ
-158 LVIFFQ
+158 VIFFQ
-164 FLAVIITMAAIWKG
+164 AIAVVITLLAIWNG
-178 AKAIEKVNVTLMVSL
+178 AKAIEKVNVFLMVSL
-193 FILLFAALILA
+193 FVLLFAALFLA
-204 LIMDFE
+204 FVMDLD
-210 DGTLD
+210 DGSLD
-215 GFVYMFTIQPEYLVK
+215 GFVYMFSIQPEYLAQ

-238 AQSAWSCS
+238 SQSAWSCS

-287 MMAVFSV
+287 MMAVFAV
-294 LADPLSA
+294 VDDPLSA

-322 GGPIVQVTMVAMFFL
+322 GGPVVQLAMVTMFFL

-357 FVDHGIDRN
+357 FVDHGIERPQ
-366 VAVPATGAAIFLFG
+366 AVGFTTLAIFLFG
-380 LPSAA
+380 LPSAM
-385 LWILI
+385 LWIRM
-390 DDSTGVA
+390 DPGTGVA

-422 SIWKYGWSRYRVW
+422 SIWKYGWNRYRVW
-435 QDENGLTGF
+435 QDDNGEEGF

-476 YIMYLGFPLMFS
+476 YIMYLGFPLMFG
-488 VLMISYFGDLLFN
+488 VLMLSYFGDLLTN
-501 VHEPWNPTNPH
+501 VHDPWNPSNPH

-522 ITAGIFISLNRYVL
+522 VTAGLFIGMNKYILVNRVTSLNG
-536 VNKMVRTGGEGF
+536 T
-548 PLWIISGDW
+548 LWPPSWD
-557 RLEPR
+557 LEPR
-562 PLYRNVPAGAD
+562 PLYRNVPEGAD
-573 AAVEMLPG
+573 APIDTLPG
-581 GDDPF
+581 GDDPY
-586 ILHAGDDLPPTFI
+586 IVQVGDSLPPTFV
-599 DDDGKEWQTS
+599 DDYGDTRGH
-609 GPGGSGGG
+609 
-617 SVGGGSSASVIDA
+617 SAASLEA
-630 EIA
+630 ELA

>member
-1 MSEADSAG
+1 MQAKEEAGS
-9 GATASGGIDEEEGGD
+9 DE
-24 TFSGRLGLIFATI
+24 FSGRLGLIFATI

-67 FLFVWSVPLIIA
+67 FLFLWSVPLIIA
-79 EFAIGKRSRVGTVG
+79 EFALGKRSRTGTVG
-93 SFRIFAGRRFAWMGL
+93 TFRIFAGNRFAWMGL

-125 GWCLNY
+125 GWCINY
-131 FRLAVSGG
+131 FQTAIRGG
-139 LNSSVDTT
+139 LGSEVDTVQ
-147 EVWNNFLANPG
+147 VWNDFLQDPSQ
-158 LVIFFQ
+158 VIFFQ
-164 FLAVIITMAAIWKG
+164 TLSVLITMAAIWKG

-193 FILLFAALILA
+193 FILLFAALFLSFV
-204 LIMDFE
+204 MDLD

-215 GFVYMFTIQPEYLVK
+215 GFVYMFSIQPEYLTQ

-238 AQSAWSCS
+238 SQSAWSCS

-294 LADPLSA
+294 SDDPLGA

-322 GGPIVQVTMVAMFFL
+322 GGPVVQLLMVTMFFL

-357 FVDHGIDRN
+357 FVDHGIERQK
-366 VAVPATGAAIFLFG
+366 AVGFTTLAIFLFG

-385 LWILI
+385 LWILV
-390 DDSTGVA
+390 DPETGVA

-422 SIWKYGWSRYRVW
+422 SIWKYGWNRYRVW
-435 QDENGLTGF
+435 QDENDITDF

-450 DHGVS
+450 DNGVS

-476 YIMYLGFPLMFS
+476 YIMYLGFPIMFG
-488 VLMISYFGDLLFN
+488 VLILSYFSDLILN
-501 VHEPWNPTNPH
+501 VSNPWDPTNAD
-512 GISIILLFWG
+512 GITIILLFWG
-522 ITAGIFISLNRYVL
+522 VTAGLFISMNKYIL
-536 VNKMVRTGGEGF
+536 VNRVLSMNGTIW
-548 PLWIISGDW
+548 PPSWD
-557 RLEPR
+557 LEPR
-562 PLYRNVPAGAD
+562 PLYRNVPVGAEVSID
-573 AAVEMLPG
+573 TLPG
-581 GDDPF
+581 GEDPF
-586 ILHAGDDLPPTFI
+586 IIEVGESLPETFVNEYGETQTHTLHA
-599 DDDGKEWQTS
+599 QS
-609 GPGGSGGG
+609 
-617 SVGGGSSASVIDA
+617 
-630 EIA
+630 

>member
-1 MSEADSAG
+1 MNPQTETSS
-9 GATASGGIDEEEGGD
+9 DE
-24 TFSGRLGLIFATI
+24 FSGRLGLIFATI

-45 IWRFPRMVGANGG
+45 LWRFPRMVGANGG
-58 GSFLVPWLI
+58 GSFLIPWLI
-67 FLFVWSVPLIIA
+67 FLFVWSIPLIIA
-79 EFAIGKRSRVGTVG
+79 EFALGKRSRTGTVG
-93 SFRIFAGRRFAWMGL
+93 TFRIFAGRRFAWMGL

-125 GWCLNY
+125 GWCVNY
-131 FRLAVSGG
+131 FLTAIRGG
-139 LNSSVDTT
+139 LGQEVDTI
-147 EVWNNFLANPG
+147 EVWNNFLQSPEQ
-158 LVIFFQ
+158 VVFFE
-164 FLAVIITMAAIWKG
+164 AVAVAITMAAIWRG
-178 AKAIEKVNVTLMVSL
+178 AKAIEKANVTLMVSL
-193 FILLFAALILA
+193 FVLLFVALFLSFV
-204 LIMDFE
+204 MDVR
-210 DGTLD
+210 DGSLD
-215 GFVYMFTIQPEYLVK
+215 GFVYMFSIQPEYLMQ

-238 AQSAWSCS
+238 SQSAWSCS

-287 MMAVFSV
+287 MMAVFAV
-294 LADPLSA
+294 VADPLSA

-322 GGPIVQVTMVAMFFL
+322 GGPIVQLLMVSVFFL

-357 FVDHGIDRN
+357 FVDHGFDRSQ
-366 VAVPATGAAIFLFG
+366 AVGFTSLAIFLFG
-380 LPSAA
+380 LPSAMV
-385 LWILI
+385 WILI
-390 DDSTGVA
+390 DESTGVA

-422 SIWKYGWSRYRVW
+422 SIWSYGWSRYKAW
-435 QDENGLTGF
+435 QEKNGVEGF
-444 NFRDYL
+444 DLREYI

-467 DWWIGKWWD
+467 DWWIGRWWD
-476 YIMYLGFPLMFS
+476 VIMYLGFPLMFS
-488 VLMISYFGDLLFN
+488 VLMLSYFGDLLSN
-501 VHEPWNPTNPH
+501 VHDPWNPTNPH

-522 ITAGIFISLNRYVL
+522 VTATLFVSLNKYVL
-536 VNKMVRTGGEGF
+536 VNRLVPVDRANPAPW
-548 PLWIISGDW
+548 PLYILSGDYE
-557 RLEPR
+557 LEPR
-562 PLYRNVPAGAD
+562 PLFRNVPEGAD
-573 AAVEMLPG
+573 APIHMLPG

-586 ILHAGDDLPPTFI
+586 VVQVGERLPDSFVDQHGESRPHSRSTI
-599 DDDGKEWQTS
+599 E
-609 GPGGSGGG
+609 
-617 SVGGGSSASVIDA
+617 A
-630 EIA
+630 ELA